1 VSATIYC
8 RDAKISA
15 EADIDFIANLFNH
28 SFSYSSDSRTC
39 WKLCSWCSSI
49 VSTSTL
55 ILIHD
60 ILFYSFATVIKLN
73 AVSYFYWVRCWWVI
87 CAELFLWYNF
97 SCHLWYV
104 ISQLPRLVNGFE
116 ILVITFIISISIQVF
131 AITFMVTRLTYDW
144 STALQ
149 NF

>member
-1 VSATIYC
+1 MLSHIFTEF
-8 RDAKISA
+8 DAD
-15 EADIDFIANLFNH
+15 EL
-28 SFSYSSDSRTC
+28 YV
-39 WKLCSWCSSI
+39 L
-49 VSTSTL
+49 
-55 ILIHD
+55 
-60 ILFYSFATVIKLN
+60 
-73 AVSYFYWVRCWWVI
+73 SYFYDIILVVI
-87 CAELFLWYNF
+87 
-97 SCHLWYV
+97 LWYV